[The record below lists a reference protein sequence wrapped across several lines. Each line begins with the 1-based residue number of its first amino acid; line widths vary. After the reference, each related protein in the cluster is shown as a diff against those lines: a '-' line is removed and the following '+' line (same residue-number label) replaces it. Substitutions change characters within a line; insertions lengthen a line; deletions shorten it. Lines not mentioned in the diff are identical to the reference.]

1 MRVLYFAPKECWPT
15 TTGARLRNYHLA
27 RVLALNARVTYLA
40 FSDDVAAMQ
49 EGRATADG
57 RDSLSNAAASR
68 LTKGASAAEVNTNGD
83 GAAPGCDR
91 VILVPQE
98 RSYTPIKLARGAL
111 GRIPVTVLNY
121 TSRAMAAK
129 LESVL
134 NTDDFDVVQV
144 ESIQLAA
151 YLPIIRAAR
160 NSPLVICDWHNIES
174 DLMRQYG
181 KRTTNPLRRT
191 YARRTASQLE
201 AMERR
206 VAREADANVMVSEPD
221 RARLRHLVPGARAF
235 VIENGVDVGY
245 YTDEQIESAYAKW
258 RERNPGRLDP
268 DSIAKDREPL
278 RHRVLF
284 VGSMDYH
291 ANIDGA
297 VHFARSVWPQV
308 LEFLPNATLT
318 IVGRNPAAEV
328 RSLAD
333 LRGIE
338 VTGTVE
344 DVRPYYREAL
354 ASVVPLNVGG
364 GSRLKISEGMAAGV
378 PIISTRR
385 GAEGV
390 EANDGESIV
399 LAETANEFCQA
410 IQHVAK
416 DNGKWQQLVTGGRRL
431 VSAKYDW
438 TILGAQLSEIHSRLI
453 RERDESGNGR
463 LASERTS

>member
-27 RVLALNARVTYLA
+27 RVLAGSARVTYLA

-49 EGRATADG
+49 EGRRALGNG
-57 RDSLSNAAASR
+57 REAHSDAGENHPANEAGGL
-68 LTKGASAAEVNTNGD
+68 EVKTNGGRQ
-83 GAAPGCDR
+83 GAWCER

-98 RSYTPIKLARGAL
+98 RPYTPIKLARGAL

-134 NTDDFDVVQV
+134 NEADFDVVQV

-160 NSPLVICDWHNIES
+160 NRPLVVCDWHNIES
-174 DLMRQYG
+174 DLMRQYSR
-181 KRTTNPLRRT
+181 RTTNPLRKA
-191 YARRTASQLE
+191 YSRRTAIQLR

-206 VAREADANVMVSEPD
+206 LAREADANVMVSEPD
-221 RARLRHLVPGARAF
+221 RARLLDLAPGARAF

-245 YTDEQIESAYAKW
+245 YADEQIERAYAKW
-258 RERNPGRLDP
+258 RERNPDRLGP
-268 DSIAKDREPL
+268 DTAEDREPL

-308 LEFLPNATLT
+308 REFLPDATLT
-318 IVGRNPAAEV
+318 IVGRNPAPEV
-328 RSLAD
+328 RALAE

-344 DVRPYYREAL
+344 DVRPFYREAL

-364 GSRLKISEGMAAGV
+364 GSRLKICEGMAAGV
-378 PIISTRR
+378 PIISTRL

-390 EANDGESIV
+390 EARDGENII

-410 IQHVAK
+410 IQDVAK
-416 DNGKWQQLVTGGRRL
+416 DNGKWHELVTGGRRL

-438 TILGAQLSEIHSRLI
+438 TILGAQLGEIHTRLF
-453 RERDESGNGR
+453 REREESGKGR
-463 LASERTS
+463 VASVPGY